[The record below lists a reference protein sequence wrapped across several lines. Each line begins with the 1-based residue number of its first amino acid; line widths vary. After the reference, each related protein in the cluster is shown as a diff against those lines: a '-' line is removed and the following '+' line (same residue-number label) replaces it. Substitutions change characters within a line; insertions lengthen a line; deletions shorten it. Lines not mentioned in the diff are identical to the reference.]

1 MRPLI
6 CTITKKTLLGGL
18 LGIAL
23 LFSSCSQDTGANAIR
38 NAGSDSSAE
47 NSAQASKVKEIFY
60 TIPSPVE
67 MVSLIKQSGA
77 RYDHTM
83 LNDVRSLN
91 KYTSAKDKALNLGI
105 YGADLSYTSVFN
117 QNQESIIYLSCAKQL
132 ADELGVSSAF
142 GDELME
148 RVEENLEDRDSLLHI
163 ISETFYVLDSYL
175 KENKRSNISA
185 QIITGG
191 WVEGLFLS
199 SRIIERKGKQD
210 DIVNRLIDQKFAL
223 NDLIALNKSYNKDGS
238 LDQMVSDL
246 EKLKVVYDRTQE
258 IEAIADSGG
267 SGDTVIL
274 GGGKKLTMTDAD
286 VDEIV
291 TLAKEIRMRYIQ
303 G

>member
-1 MRPLI
+1 MKSLTSI
-6 CTITKKTLLGGL
+6 KQLLFGGL
-18 LGIAL
+18 LGVSL
-23 LFSSCSQDTGANAIR
+23 LLSSCSQDNNANAIR
-38 NAGSDSSAE
+38 NGGTEASAE
-47 NSAQASKVKEIFY
+47 NSAEASKVKEIFY

-83 LNDVRSLN
+83 LNDVRHLN
-91 KYTSAKDKALNLGI
+91 RYTSAKDKALNLGI

-142 GDELME
+142 GDEIME

-199 SRIIERKGKQD
+199 SRIIESKGKQED
-210 DIVNRLIDQKFAL
+210 LVNRLIDQKFAL

-238 LDQMVSDL
+238 LDSMVGDL
-246 EKLKVVYDRTQE
+246 EKLKAVYDRTQE
-258 IEAIADSGG
+258 IESVADSEG
-267 SGDTVIL
+267 SGDTVVL
-274 GGGKKLTMTDAD
+274 GGGKKLTMSDAD

-291 TLAKEIRMRYIQ
+291 ILAKEIRMRYIQ